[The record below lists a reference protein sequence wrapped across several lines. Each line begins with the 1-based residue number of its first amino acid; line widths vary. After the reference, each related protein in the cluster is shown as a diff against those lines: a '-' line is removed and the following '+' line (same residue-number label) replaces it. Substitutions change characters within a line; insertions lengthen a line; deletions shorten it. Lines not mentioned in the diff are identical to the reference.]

1 MPAPRQRFASY
12 TNGSGQFR
20 QQGRRKDKNGV
31 AEAVNAKVH
40 SPADNVVSPVGDMA
54 MGADSILVRLRQ
66 KV

>member
-54 MGADSILVRLRQ
+54 MGRTRFPSGSA
-66 KV
+66 KKA